1 MAQLPDGALMQRAAT
16 ALARRAASLL
26 GRVYGARVVL
36 LVGKGNNGGDA
47 LYAGAR
53 LAARGARV
61 DALLLGDAEPPGAL
75 TALLHAGGRA
85 HPGGTDRDAALV
97 GAADLVVDGMLGI
110 GGKGGPRKPA
120 SRLAEIAADA
130 RATVLAVDV
139 PSGVDAGT
147 GHVGGSAVTAD
158 VTVTFGAL
166 KPGLL

>member
-1 MAQLPDGALMQRAAT
+1 MRPVHDVDAIRKAEAAVMAQLPEGALMQRAAT
-16 ALARRAASLL
+16 AVARRCADLL
-26 GRVYGARVVL
+26 GQVYGARVVL

-85 HPGGTDRDAALV
+85 HPVGTDRDTALI

-110 GGKGGPRKPA
+110 GGKGALRKPA
-120 SRLAEIAADA
+120 SRLAKIAADA
-130 RATVLAVDV
+130 
-139 PSGVDAGT
+139 
-147 GHVGGSAVTAD
+147 
-158 VTVTFGAL
+158 
-166 KPGLL
+166 